1 MTKLSIAAESEDDKY
16 DTVTQVKCYACGLD
30 TVDTSQDAL
39 KRVVDGVLR
48 AATFARQEEVKAWEQ
63 ELTPCEHT
71 LCLEQQPSRQIASQD
86 LGQCSRCD
94 LKENLWLCLECGNLG
109 CGRAQIDGVGGFGGN
124 SHGLAH
130 TTETQ
135 HAVAVKLGSITPEGS
150 ADVYCY
156 SCDDERTDTE
166 LVRHLANWGIDIA
179 DRVKTEKSLTEL
191 QIEQNLRWDFAM
203 VSEDGKELEP
213 IYGSGFTGLRNLGN
227 SCYLASSVQC
237 LFSLPEFQER
247 YLGAKDQEPPAP
259 LPAEDLETQMRK
271 LADGLLSG
279 RYSHPDRST
288 TRAEFNSPEAAHAHQ
303 RGLGPAMFKSVVG
316 KGHQEFSTMRQN
328 DAFEF
333 LQHMV
338 KRIRISNSSN
348 SSDPTSSF
356 KFVMEQ
362 RLQCVGCKRVRYS
375 SLEHDGISVP
385 VPARERQTANGEA
398 NGAAPNAP
406 TYEAVTLK
414 ECLDIYTAPTEV
426 TYSCAACGCKDF
438 TKSVKFKTFP
448 QTLIV
453 NPLRFSIVNWVPTKL
468 DIPVEVADDGLD
480 LQAYQSTGLQPGE
493 EELADDGDVFV
504 PDEAALG
511 QLQEMG
517 FPAERCKKALR
528 LTGNSDVEAAMQWL
542 FTHMDDGGDDG
553 GDDEVAEAPKATGD
567 AYSEQIETMAQM
579 GISAPQARKGLR
591 MCNGD
596 VERAVDWVFSHL
608 DDAGDAEE
616 TSKAAGS
623 SATGSS
629 SAAAKPEAAGSTDKS
644 SFELQSIICHKG
656 TSVHAGH
663 YVAFIRKVIPGSG
676 KEKQWVLFNDEKVV
690 KAVDAEEMKQTAYV
704 FIFRRL

>member
-1 MTKLSIAAESEDDKY
+1 MTKLSIAAETEDDKY
-16 DTVTQVKCYACGLD
+16 DTVTQVKCYACGID
-30 TVDTSQDAL
+30 NVDTSQGAL
-39 KRVVDGVLR
+39 KRVVDAVLK

-71 LCLEQQPSRQIASQD
+71 LCLEQQPGRRIATQD
-86 LGQCSRCD
+86 LGQCSKCD

-109 CGRAQIDGVGGFGGN
+109 CGRAQFGGVGGN

-130 TTETQ
+130 ATETQ
-135 HAVAVKLGSITPEGS
+135 HRVAVKLGSITPEGS

-156 SCDDERTDTE
+156 ACDEERTDPE
-166 LVRHLANWGIDIA
+166 LVQHLANWGIDIA
-179 DRVKTEKSLTEL
+179 DRVKTEKSLTEM

-203 VSEDGKELEP
+203 VSEDGKDLQP
-213 IYGSGFTGLRNLGN
+213 IYGSGFTGLKNLGN

-247 YLGAKDQEPPAP
+247 YLRPNDQAP
-259 LPAEDLETQMRK
+259 TAPFPAEDLELQLRK

-279 RYSHPDRST
+279 RYSHPDT
-288 TRAEFNSPEAAHAHQ
+288 TSQTELDSPQTAHQ
-303 RGLGPAMFKSVVG
+303 RGLGPAMFKSVIG
-316 KGHQEFSTMRQN
+316 KGHEEFSTMRQN

-333 LQHMV
+333 LQHMI
-338 KRIRISNSSN
+338 KRIRISNSSTAD
-348 SSDPTSSF
+348 DPTSSF

-362 RLQCVGCKRVRYS
+362 RLQCLGCKRVRYS

-385 VPARERQTANGEA
+385 VPARQKQHTANGDA
-398 NGAAPNAP
+398 NGDAPTSP

-426 TYSCAACGCKDF
+426 TYSCAACGSKDF
-438 TKSVKFKTFP
+438 TKSIKFKTFP
-448 QTLIV
+448 QTLLI

-468 DIPVEVADDGLD
+468 DIPVEVTDDAFD
-480 LQAYQSTGLQPGE
+480 MQAYQSTGLQPGE
-493 EELADDGDVFV
+493 EELPDEKDVFI
-504 PDEAALG
+504 PNPAAHA

-517 FPAERCKKALR
+517 FPADRCAKALR

-542 FTHMDDGGDDG
+542 FTHMDDDGDG
-553 GDDEVAEAPKATGD
+553 GNDDIAEAPNATGA
-567 AYSEQIETMAQM
+567 AYAEQIETMEQM

-608 DDAGDAEE
+608 DDPGDAEE
-616 TSKAAGS
+616 TTSTSSKDPA
-623 SATGSS
+623 SS
-629 SAAAKPEAAGSTDKS
+629 SAPPKTEEAGRTDRS
-644 SFELQSIICHKG
+644 HFELQSIICHKG

-663 YVAFIRKVIPGSG
+663 YVAFVRKAIPGAGAG
-676 KEKQWVLFNDEKVV
+676 KDKQWVLFNDEKVV
-690 KAVDAEEMKQTAYV
+690 KAVDVEEMKQTAYV